1 QGASQGRIPELM
13 RDLASMGQLVKLP
26 TRRGRAFPRVVKERP
41 WKYPT
46 APKKSQSVA

>member
-1 QGASQGRIPELM
+1 KGKGL
-13 RDLASMGQLVKLP
+13 
-26 TRRGRAFPRVVKERP
+26 PRVVKERP

>member
-1 QGASQGRIPELM
+1 YLWK
-13 RDLASMGQLVKLP
+13 LAYGK
-26 TRRGRAFPRVVKERP
+26 GRAFPRVVKERP

>member
-1 QGASQGRIPELM
+1 TE
-13 RDLASMGQLVKLP
+13 V
-26 TRRGRAFPRVVKERP
+26 AFPRVVKERP